1 MNWLVR
7 SIVAAASFGAAACSP
22 AEPAPQEVPAPPAAW
37 QVTADGAGPLRLDM
51 TLLEAQ
57 QALGGQPSEP
67 GSADCD
73 QRRLRGA
80 GGSVLAMFVNHR
92 LARIDVT
99 DETVAT
105 DTGVR
110 AGDAA
115 QRVSDRYGDRVEA
128 TPHKYTDGQYL
139 TVTLGDDRRLVFE
152 TDGAKG
158 DPIPGRPPARGRVG
172 RRLFVRDVAATP

>member
-1 MNWLVR
+1 VTTRCLL
-7 SIVAAASFGAAACSP
+7 AAAGILAGACTQAP
-22 AEPAPQEVPAPPAAW
+22 AKPQELPSTPQW
-37 QVTADGAGPLRLDM
+37 QVTAAGAGPLRLNM

-57 QALGGQPSEP
+57 QALGEQPSEP
-67 GSADCD
+67 GSAACD
-73 QRRLRGA
+73 QRRLSGV
-80 GGSVLAMFVNHR
+80 GGSVLAMFVEHR

-110 AGDAA
+110 AGDPA
-115 QRVSDRYGDRVEA
+115 QRVSERYGDRVVA

-152 TDGAKG
+152 TDGSKVT
-158 DPIPGRPPARGRVG
+158 RYRVG
-172 RRLFVRDVAATP
+172 RLPEVEWVEGCS